1 MSRPNY
7 LIRVADDFL
16 SLLFP
21 RICQSCGDHLV
32 KNERVVCL
40 TCLADMPFT
49 NYHLERENNLEKEL
63 WGRCYVERAAAMC
76 YYRRG
81 SKIQRLVHRLK
92 YYGIREI
99 GTYLGEYY
107 GILLRSTGFL
117 DDIDLIIPVPLHP
130 SRLKKRGFNQS
141 HVISSGLSKVTGIS
155 VEGKVLQRSL
165 RSSTQTR
172 KSRVERWE
180 NVEGIFET
188 VHGDRIKH
196 KHVMLVDDVIT
207 TGSTIEACVLTLK
220 KIEGVRVSVAAIAT
234 AVQ

>member
-16 SLLFP
+16 SLVFP
-21 RICQSCGDHLV
+21 RICQSCGDLLV
-32 KNERVVCL
+32 QNEKVICL

-49 NYHLERENNLEKEL
+49 DYHLERENNLEKEL
-63 WGRCYVERAAAMC
+63 WGRCYVEKAASMC

-92 YYGIREI
+92 YYGIKEI
-99 GTYLGEYY
+99 GIYLGEYY
-107 GILLRSTGFL
+107 GRILNNTGFL
-117 DDIDLIIPVPLHP
+117 DNIDLIIPVPLHP
-130 SRLKKRGFNQS
+130 SKLRKRGFNQS
-141 HVISSGLSKVTGIS
+141 LVISSGISEATGIDLA
-155 VEGKVLQRSL
+155 GDILKRSL

-180 NVEGIFET
+180 NVEGIFEIAD
-188 VHGDRIKH
+188 GSGIKH
-196 KHVMLVDDVIT
+196 KHLLLVDDVIT
-207 TGSTIEACVLTLK
+207 TGSTVEACVLALT
-220 KIEGVRVSVAAIAT
+220 KIEGVRVSVISIAT